1 MPVSYNEQT
10 QFAAP
15 TLSSRPST
23 SGFPASSHAE
33 IKQFAASKPTSR
45 PSTSGETRVHAEQQY
60 HQHRFQQLDDET
72 PAVPTSAQASSL
84 KRPYPTP
91 QSHNAP
97 HATRKNTSATTLHI
111 PPTIEENLNADT
123 LSHANL
129 VGFGLAL
136 ASTTTTIGTTLHA
149 DAPALNAKR
158 RRTTMTDLICRYLR
172 DENFLKLAD
181 EVEGEWSRVLGG
193 F

>member
-1 MPVSYNEQT
+1 MPASYSEQK

-15 TLSSRPST
+15 APSSCPST
-23 SGFPASSHAE
+23 SGFPATSHAE
-33 IKQFAASKPTSR
+33 PKQFAAPKPTSR
-45 PSTSGETRVHAEQQY
+45 PSTSGEPRVYAEQQ
-60 HQHRFQQLDDET
+60 HQQHRFQQLDDET
-72 PAVPTSAQASSL
+72 NAVPTSAQASSL

-91 QSHNAP
+91 QPHNAP
-97 HATRKNTSATTLHI
+97 HPTRRNTSTTALHI

-129 VGFGLAL
+129 VGFGL
-136 ASTTTTIGTTLHA
+136 GHA
-149 DAPALNAKR
+149 DTPALNAKR

-172 DENFLKLAD
+172 DENFLKLTD

>member
-1 MPVSYNEQT
+1 MPVSYNEQN

-15 TLSSRPST
+15 VPSSRPST

-33 IKQFAASKPTSR
+33 QKQLAASKPTSR
-45 PSTSGETRVHAEQQY
+45 PSTSGETRVYAEQHHQ
-60 HQHRFQQLDDET
+60 QHRFQQLDDET
-72 PAVPTSAQASSL
+72 HAVPTSAQSSSL

-97 HATRKNTSATTLHI
+97 HPSRRNTSTTTLHI
-111 PPTIEENLNADT
+111 PPTIEENLNANT

-129 VGFGLAL
+129 VGFGLGL
-136 ASTTTTIGTTLHA
+136 ASTTGTTLHA
-149 DAPALNAKR
+149 DTAANAKR